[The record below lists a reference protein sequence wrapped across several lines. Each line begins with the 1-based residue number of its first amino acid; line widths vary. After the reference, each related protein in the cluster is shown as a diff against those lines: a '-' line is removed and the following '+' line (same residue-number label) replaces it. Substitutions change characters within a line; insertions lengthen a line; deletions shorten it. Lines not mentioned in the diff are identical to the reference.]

1 MNADLRP
8 RRQALQRALPCQ
20 HPTAVEAPMAP
31 QDEISARSEFAGMES
46 AYARHGGMLRSEEVI
61 RHMRDH
67 WDQPISVLAK
77 WIVAR
82 AMITIDWRYD
92 ILIPMFQLDPRSR
105 GLRPGCREIISELKD
120 VMDDWEIAGWFAA
133 SNPWLGGLTPVD
145 VLASSWREAFQ
156 AARVARFIARG

>member
-8 RRQALQRALPCQ
+8 PRLA
-20 HPTAVEAPMAP
+20 
-31 QDEISARSEFAGMES
+31 ARSPWPCEQQRRASATSIPKEDLASKIEFARMEF
-46 AYARHGGMLRSEEVI
+46 AYAPHGGMLRSDEAI
-61 RHMRDH
+61 RHMREH

-92 ILIPMFQLDPRSR
+92 ILIPMFQIDTRSR
-105 GLRPGCREIISELKD
+105 GLRPGCREIVAELRD
-120 VMDDWEIAGWFAA
+120 VMDDWDIARWFAA
-133 SNPWLGGLTPVD
+133 GNPWLAGATPVD
-145 VLASSWREAFQ
+145 MLAASWREAFQ

>member
-8 RRQALQRALPCQ
+8 ASRRSLPCQ
-20 HPTAVEAPMAP
+20 H
-31 QDEISARSEFAGMES
+31 QISTGAAAMSKDDIASRSEFAGMES
-46 AYARHGGMLRSEEVI
+46 AYARHGGMLRSEEVV

-77 WIVAR
+77 WIVGR

-92 ILIPMFQLDPRSR
+92 ILIPMFQLDPRSL

-120 VMDDWEIAGWFAA
+120 VMDDWEIGNWFAA

-145 VLASSWREAFQ
+145 ILASSWREAFQ